1 MLTKLQRLSVDVEGR
16 YATAS
21 ELQFL
26 KDYLDT
32 ADSRIALYEKLG
44 ATHEEIDTTIETTLK
59 AIDPSIYYRGDRDVS
74 AICKRD
80 RQHALRCLAIAMLT
94 DDLERLRD
102 DYLLWDQ
109 KIVRAFRDQRPVKL
123 TYQILAQ
130 TLENALTTEESALI
144 LESVQLAGVTLSA

>member
-1 MLTKLQRLSVDVEGR
+1 MLTKLKRLSVDVEGR
-16 YATAS
+16 YATAN

-32 ADSRIALYEKLG
+32 ADSRIALYEKLEE
-44 ATHEEIDTTIETTLK
+44 TREEIDTTIEATLK
-59 AIDPSIYYRGDRDVS
+59 AIDHGIYHRGDRDVS

-80 RQHALRCLAIAMLT
+80 RQHALRCLAIAMLI

-130 TLENALTTEESALI
+130 TLENALNTEESALI